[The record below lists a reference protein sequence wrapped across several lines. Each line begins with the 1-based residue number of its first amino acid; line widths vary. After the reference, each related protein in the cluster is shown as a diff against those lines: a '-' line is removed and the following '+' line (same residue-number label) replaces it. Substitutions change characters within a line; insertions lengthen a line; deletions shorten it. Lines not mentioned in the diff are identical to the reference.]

1 MANVEE
7 LIEPSTDGSTRS
19 NETGRRRKWFRP
31 GGTTGPI
38 WRMSGMRAPTHPAAA
53 LVPADLW
60 GSEAGG
66 RWFEGN
72 AGGTIERCEAPSLL
86 AVTWE
91 YGGEISW
98 VEVQLS
104 RSQQGRRSAAAH
116 SPPFCR
122 TVGRVQASAVGVGW
136 DTALGLGLH
145 LESGKAIDRPKR
157 KPGWPLLK
165 DRLRDGSQPTVG

>member
-1 MANVEE
+1 MADVW
-7 LIEPSTDGSTRS
+7 DAC
-19 NETGRRRKWFRP
+19 
-31 GGTTGPI
+31 TT
-38 WRMSGMRAPTHPAAA
+38 TPAAA

-66 RWFEGN
+66 PLPIRN

-104 RSQQGRRSAAAH
+104 RSQQGAVLQRRT
-116 SPPFCR
+116 PPSFLPN
-122 TVGRVQASAVGVGW
+122 GGQSSGQAQSRVGW
-136 DTALGLGLH
+136 DTALYGLGLH
-145 LESGKAIDRPKR
+145 LASGKAIDPAEAQAWMAS
-157 KPGWPLLK
+157 PE
-165 DRLRDGSQPTVG
+165 GSTS